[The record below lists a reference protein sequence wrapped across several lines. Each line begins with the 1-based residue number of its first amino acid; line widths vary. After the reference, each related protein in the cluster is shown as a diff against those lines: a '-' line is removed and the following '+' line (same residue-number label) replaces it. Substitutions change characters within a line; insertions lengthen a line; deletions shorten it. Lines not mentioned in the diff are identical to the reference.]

1 MDTYNKTCLVEP
13 SVAPNLKH
21 ETFVLM
27 DIYRGTEKFCYDVMR
42 AWQKQT
48 TLTSQQN
55 CSDCLLGTLQLDQ
68 SSGFSHSGEFEKEF
82 SFLTSSCGN
91 KRFAPSTAM
100 PIALNPSQ
108 KSSTV
113 LASAST
119 SATAGPCMEM
129 YTIQEDDTCNG
140 ICKAE
145 NVSTYSLMSYNRL
158 KAYCKDLPPAGTKLC
173 MPPSCD
179 IYTVQGKDT
188 CRSIAA
194 AQPGYVTITQIQ
206 AWNPNLNALCTNMKQ
221 QEGMQI
227 CVSPPGQSFNNSN
240 ATGTASTPAP
250 LATTEAPRPSS
261 LANGTITHCAK
272 YYVAKKGDTC
282 DKITREQPLSLKS
295 SDLKFLNTGLDANC
309 SNIIPG
315 DSYCVE
321 AVGDISTYSGY
332 GIAITG
338 DCTGAGS
345 PSTCYGDWAT
355 LSPVPFG
362 GYGDLNDSS
371 TTRPRS
377 SSRTNSKST
386 TTQPKFTAMPRASG
400 TLSSS
405 KCDRYIEHVN
415 AGSNEINKLVN
426 SCSSIANFYGIN
438 VDDFVKWN
446 PSLDRDDCELSRG
459 YSYCVSLKNAV
470 ETPTPT
476 QSGIDSNCTNFYKVV
491 KDNGC
496 YAIAT
501 DHGITPAEFH
511 EYNPAVKKD
520 CSGLW
525 PDYYVCVGVTDGA

>member
-1 MDTYNKTCLVEP
+1 MTLARVALEDISQYKGQNLSIVLSIFTDASIDSLFGTLHLSSTAIFPLPSFRMIVSLPHTMRALYGWLHLFLLTLVDGQTFSNGFAYDTNISTLETPCQKTLNESVDCSWLLPAYAAEEMDLSTQNLSTICTSSCWASLAQTRKTIESACPVSSNYIDIDGTSYPATQRIDALMDTYNKTCLVEP

-227 CVSPPGQSFNNSN
+227 CV
-240 ATGTASTPAP
+240 
-250 LATTEAPRPSS
+250 R
-261 LANGTITHCAK
+261 
-272 YYVAKKGDTC
+272 
-282 DKITREQPLSLKS
+282 
-295 SDLKFLNTGLDANC
+295 
-309 SNIIPG
+309 
-315 DSYCVE
+315 
-321 AVGDISTYSGY
+321 
-332 GIAITG
+332 
-338 DCTGAGS
+338 
-345 PSTCYGDWAT
+345 
-355 LSPVPFG
+355 
-362 GYGDLNDSS
+362 
-371 TTRPRS
+371 
-377 SSRTNSKST
+377 
-386 TTQPKFTAMPRASG
+386 
-400 TLSSS
+400 
-405 KCDRYIEHVN
+405 
-415 AGSNEINKLVN
+415 
-426 SCSSIANFYGIN
+426 
-438 VDDFVKWN
+438 
-446 PSLDRDDCELSRG
+446 
-459 YSYCVSLKNAV
+459 
-470 ETPTPT
+470 
-476 QSGIDSNCTNFYKVV
+476 
-491 KDNGC
+491 
-496 YAIAT
+496 
-501 DHGITPAEFH
+501 
-511 EYNPAVKKD
+511 
-520 CSGLW
+520 
-525 PDYYVCVGVTDGA
+525 